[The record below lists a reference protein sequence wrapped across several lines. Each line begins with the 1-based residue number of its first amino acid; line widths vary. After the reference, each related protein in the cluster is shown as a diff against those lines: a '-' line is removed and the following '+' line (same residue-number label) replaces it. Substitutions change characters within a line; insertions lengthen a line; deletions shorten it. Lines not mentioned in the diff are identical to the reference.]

1 MGGAG
6 EAEEGGEGGEEG
18 EEDGA
23 VGQVGHLVG
32 SLEGAP
38 MGEGGL
44 AGDKVDVGL
53 GGGDKET

>member
-6 EAEEGGEGGEEG
+6 GAEEGGEGGQEG
-18 EEDGA
+18 QEDGA
-23 VGQVGHLVG
+23 VGRVDHLVGHLEGGLVG
-32 SLEGAP
+32 D
-38 MGEGGL
+38 GGL